1 LFLLKLFALCDLFI
15 RDYLIGLLK
24 PFQEVN
30 HLLFIREELFEFV
43 FLMMS
48 INKSW
53 ILLQVTCIECV
64 DLFAIAITESICSTI

>member
-1 LFLLKLFALCDLFI
+1 LELFALWDLFI

-30 HLLFIREELFEFV
+30 HLLFIREKLFEFV

-53 ILLQVTCIECV
+53 VLLQITFIEGV
-64 DLFAIAITESICSTI
+64 GLFAITITESISSTI